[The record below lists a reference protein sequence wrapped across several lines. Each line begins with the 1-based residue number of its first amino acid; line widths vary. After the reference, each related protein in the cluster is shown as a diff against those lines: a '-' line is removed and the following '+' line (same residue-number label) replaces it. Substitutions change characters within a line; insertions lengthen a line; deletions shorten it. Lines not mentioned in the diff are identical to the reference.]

1 VRLPARTVSTQV
13 PRREDE
19 LELIKMD
26 KDQPRLYRALSRGP
40 FPKSYVG
47 KVFFTAFLGTQV
59 PLLAL
64 LVYVVYAD

>member
-1 VRLPARTVSTQV
+1 
-13 PRREDE
+13 
-19 LELIKMD
+19 MD

-40 FPKSYVG
+40 FPKSHVG
-47 KVFFTAFLGTQV
+47 KVFFTAFLGTHV